1 MILTSCAVG
10 RPLGFTSRTNSFC
23 SDALV
28 SIAKL
33 KAPTSPLRQI
43 QYAMD
48 SYSALEKAV
57 SQLTDSSLPGGETGA
72 ALRERWLRPARTSL
86 TEGRATLRQLRDAVH
101 DDNRTAA
108 DAAFAATRQVGRAGV
123 DTALLSA
130 SGLDRCARLFTSDST
145 A

>member
-1 MILTSCAVG
+1 VLAVILTSCAVG
-10 RPLGFTSRTNSFC
+10 RPQGFTSRTNSFC
-23 SDALV
+23 SDAL
-28 SIAKL
+28 A
-33 KAPTSPLRQI
+33 
-43 QYAMD
+43 

-108 DAAFAATRQVGRAGV
+108 DAAFASTRQVGRAGV
-123 DTALLSA
+123 DTAWLSA
-130 SGLDRCARLFTSDST
+130 SGLDRCATLFTSDSS